1 MKKRLTNKEYKTIG
15 RNNVAEWAMPL
26 CNFTLEETEGGN
38 YEVVTEV
45 KTLPY
50 LLLFIPVHLIELVR
64 CIWDGGLITF
74 ELVSKYVGRV
84 HYSWGS
90 ECWKKADEIM
100 KNGVDK

>member
-1 MKKRLTNKEYKTIG
+1 MKKRITSKEYQTIG
-15 RNNVAEWAMPL
+15 RTNVVEWAMPL

-38 YEVVTEV
+38 YEVITEI

-50 LLLFIPVHLIELVR
+50 LLLFIPVHLVELVK
-64 CIWDGGLITF
+64 CIWDGGLIAF
-74 ELVSKYVGRV
+74 ELVSKHIGRV

>member
-1 MKKRLTNKEYKTIG
+1 MKKRITNKEYKTIG
-15 RNNVAEWAMPL
+15 RNIVANWAVPM
-26 CNFTLEETEGGN
+26 CNFTLEETAGGN
-38 YEVVTEV
+38 YEVITEI

-50 LLLFIPVHLIELVR
+50 LFLFIPVHLVELVR

-74 ELVSKYVGRV
+74 RLVSKHLGRV

-90 ECWKKADEIM
+90 ECWKRAEKIM

>member
-1 MKKRLTNKEYKTIG
+1 MKKRITSKQYKAIG
-15 RNNVAEWAMPL
+15 RTNVVEWAMPL
-26 CNFTLEETEGGN
+26 CNFTLEETAGGN
-38 YEVVTEV
+38 YEVITKM

-50 LLLFIPVHLIELVR
+50 LLLCIPVNLIELAR

-74 ELVSKYVGRV
+74 EFVRKPIGRV